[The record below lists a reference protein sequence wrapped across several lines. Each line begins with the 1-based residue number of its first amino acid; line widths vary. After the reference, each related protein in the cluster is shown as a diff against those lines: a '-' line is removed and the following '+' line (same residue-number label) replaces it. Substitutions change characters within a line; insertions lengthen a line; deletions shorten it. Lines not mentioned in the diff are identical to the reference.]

1 MLGVIWRRAMPDGFL
16 YQALAARR
24 AGTVAFSKERGV
36 WELGLVDK
44 KEELELRS

>member
-36 WELGLVDK
+36 WD
-44 KEELELRS
+44 